1 LLLDVINKN
10 FKELIRHKITFGLII
25 IFPIF
30 FLFIFSLAFGGADL
44 TSTSTYNI
52 AILNLDEG
60 IPESMAVPQLPQ
72 NWRDDG
78 VGQNLSDILFDVKY
92 NESENSEFI
101 FNEIIIDQSQI
112 NQSLDDNV
120 VTLVLII
127 PENFSQVVLN
137 KINNAAGLTI
147 QIFPTNINE
156 TFTIIGDDRSYGF
169 IISESII
176 KSIISGF
183 LESIEQGDNYSSGQV
198 FINQETVLPE
208 TELDVFDFIAAGLF
222 SFATIL
228 SAAVFVSFLI
238 SDEETGSMNRIKLS
252 LINPWTYMMSYTIVI
267 MILSAIQTITL
278 FITAYYIFDF
288 HPAGSFVNAFIV
300 MMILAMAILGL
311 SFSGAALFKTSDTAG
326 TAIGTSSSILG
337 FASGTFFAMPKIVLI
352 KDALPFTSGS
362 SDFLIWD
369 ILPWTHA
376 VNALRAILI
385 FDQSLTDVMGDIALL
400 FIMGFIWMILGM
412 YFYTKKRFKVEGGN

>member
-1 LLLDVINKN
+1 MLLDVINKN